1 MFLLNFQLIGLRIFK
16 KFFLSLNFLITFKN
30 NITMASKKVLTI
42 FFLFFLY
49 NLSAQ
54 LDFYNGDY
62 EQIGFSKK
70 RLNTLDSIM
79 HSFVDNKDFSA
90 VQTAI
95 AKNGKIIHFNS
106 YGYSDIESE
115 KELDENDIFRIASM
129 TKPIVSVALMQLYDK
144 GFFKLDDPL
153 YKFIPE
159 FKNVKIKRGKKEKPV
174 KNEIKII
181 DILRHSAGLEFK
193 GPEAYRKSIEMNL
206 EQFVKESIKTP
217 LLYQPGTQ
225 WRYSYSTDIC
235 GYLIEVISKLPLNV
249 YLKKNIFDPL
259 NMEDTFFEL
268 PKNKSQ
274 RLTTLYNKD
283 KKGNLNVFDSPE
295 NSPFTK
301 KINLFSGAGGLL
313 STTHDYLIFCQM
325 LLNGG
330 AYNENIIIKKS
341 TLELMLEDHAYGLK
355 YKKLLFG
362 KKRGFGLGFDVV
374 KEENT
379 KFGSKGTYGWGG
391 MFGTY
396 FRIDPKENMIFIYM
410 TQSFETYKLKLSD
423 QFRKLVYNS
432 IQ

>member
-1 MFLLNFQLIGLRIFK
+1 MFLLNFQLIGLMIFK

-159 FKNVKIKRGKKEKPV
+159 FIDVKIKRGKKEKPV

-268 PKNKSQ
+268 PNA
-274 RLTTLYNKD
+274 N
-283 KKGNLNVFDSPE
+283 
-295 NSPFTK
+295 
-301 KINLFSGAGGLL
+301 FSAEG
-313 STTHDYLIFCQM
+313 
-325 LLNGG
+325 
-330 AYNENIIIKKS
+330 
-341 TLELMLEDHAYGLK
+341 
-355 YKKLLFG
+355 
-362 KKRGFGLGFDVV
+362 
-374 KEENT
+374 
-379 KFGSKGTYGWGG
+379 
-391 MFGTY
+391 
-396 FRIDPKENMIFIYM
+396 FRIVSGCSSIVLVIFFPIP
-410 TQSFETYKLKLSD
+410 S
-423 QFRKLVYNS
+423 
-432 IQ
+432 